1 MAEVFITYAAS
12 DAELALRIQKSLE
25 RAGISASRGPVQF
38 TPTWPVRLLAE
49 LDACV
54 AVLALWSRDAL
65 RTDWVATEAAIGAH
79 FGQTVSLRTD
89 TALDRSQIPAMFRDA
104 PGVEIVD
111 IMEMDVAPNGWGQSG
126 AEALERKLAPVF
138 GRIRALKARGP
149 APAPAVASGAVLPA
163 DEAQRRLSGGFA
175 WVRQSGERRAPS
187 MPALAATRR
196 EAAFRSAYTV
206 LAGMDYPGDI
216 RAGLVD
222 FADPATARRGL
233 ARIYAEALSRND
245 REFWGQIGRLATP
258 LSACLT
264 LGGLMR
270 AGESAGVISDIIDP
284 RDARDLHFER
294 FGRVRGRGASGG
306 GSVVLWPLAAVAV
319 GLIALVAAPQLQRF
333 APAGSFEMPKWPEAK
348 SRTYAERD
356 IAPPPW
362 ANGENTV
369 RAAPLP
375 QVAARP
381 KAAPLPKTVPV
392 AQPAPPRPAP
402 PLAMPMPAPTPLNP
416 YDAEPMERLRY
427 CRLAPDSSEIVV
439 EVMDGERLL
448 DVAGRVFMDSP
459 AGIAQIA
466 QRNAACLTP
475 RTLMLAD
482 GRTIAGRDLIFAGDR
497 LVVPAQTASS
507 AAAQPPRG
515 TALR

>member
-1 MAEVFITYAAS
+1 MADVFITYAAS
-12 DAELALRIQKSLE
+12 DAELALRIQKCLE
-25 RAGISASRGPVQF
+25 RAGISATRGPIQF
-38 TPTWPVRLLAE
+38 TPSWPVRLLDE

-65 RTDWVATEAAIGAH
+65 RSDWVVTEAAIGAH

-104 PGVEIVD
+104 PGAEITD
-111 IMEMDVAPNGWGQSG
+111 LTAAEVAPNGWGASA
-126 AEALERKLAPVF
+126 AEELERKLAPVF

-149 APAPAVASGAVLPA
+149 VASPAVASGAVLPA
-163 DEAQRRLSGGFA
+163 DEAQRRLSPGFA

-206 LAGMDYPGDI
+206 LAGMDYPSDI
-216 RAGLVD
+216 RASLVD
-222 FADPATARRGL
+222 FSDPTTARRGL
-233 ARIYAEALSRND
+233 ARIYAEGLSRND
-245 REFWGQIGRLATP
+245 REFWGHIGRLATP

-270 AGESAGVISDIIDP
+270 AGESSGVISDIIDP
-284 RDARDLHFER
+284 RDVRDLHLER
-294 FGRVRGRGASGG
+294 FGRARARVAGG
-306 GSVVLWPLAAVAV
+306 GVVMWPLAAIAV
-319 GLIALVAAPQLQRF
+319 GLIALVAAPQAQRF
-333 APAGSFEMPKWPEAK
+333 APAGGFELPKWPEA
-348 SRTYAERD
+348 RQRQVAERD

-362 ANGENTV
+362 ANGEKTV

-375 QVAARP
+375 KAPPP

-392 AQPAPPRPAP
+392 ALPTPPRPAP
-402 PLAMPMPAPTPLNP
+402 PPVLAAPIPTPTPLNP
-416 YDAEPMERLRY
+416 YDAEPAERLRY
-427 CRLAPDSSEIVV
+427 CRLTPDSSEIVV
-439 EVMDGERLL
+439 EVMEGERLL
-448 DVAGRVFMDSP
+448 DVAGRVYMDSP
-459 AGIAQIA
+459 EGIAQIA
-466 QRNAACLTP
+466 ARNAACLTP
-475 RTLMLAD
+475 RTLVLAD

-497 LVVPAQTASS
+497 LVVPARTASS
-507 AAAQPPRG
+507 AAARPPRG